1 MKTDLSK
8 ILSIS
13 GQHGLYLYLAQARA
27 GAIVENL
34 SDKKRTVVDAKNR
47 ITTLEDISIYTSA
60 GETKLREVML
70 KMKEVLGDN
79 AAPSPKADPKEL
91 KDLFKKALPDYDG
104 DRFYEIPGYPPHR
117 VVDATGCGDTYA
129 AGYLYARALGASC
142 DEAGHLAAAMCTL
155 KLEHTG
161 PFDSTIEAVRKIVG

>member
-13 GQHGLYLYLAQARA
+13 GQHGLFLYLAQARA

-47 ITTLEDISIYTSA
+47 ITTLEDISIYTSG

-91 KDLFKKALPDYDG
+91 KDLFKKALPDYDEE
-104 DRFYEIPGYPPHR
+104 RFYVSHMKKVVEWYNEIR
-117 VVDATGCGDTYA
+117 EYA
-129 AGYLYARALGASC
+129 SFDFVNP
-142 DEAGHLAAAMCTL
+142 DEET
-155 KLEHTG
+155 
-161 PFDSTIEAVRKIVG
+161 EAEEKSE

>member
-13 GQHGLYLYLAQARA
+13 GQHGLFLYLAQARA

-91 KDLFKKALPDYDG
+91 KDLFKKALPDYDEE
-104 DRFYEIPGYPPHR
+104 RFYVSHMKKVVEWYNEIR
-117 VVDATGCGDTYA
+117 EYA
-129 AGYLYARALGASC
+129 SFDFVNP
-142 DEAGHLAAAMCTL
+142 DEET
-155 KLEHTG
+155 
-161 PFDSTIEAVRKIVG
+161 EAEEKSE